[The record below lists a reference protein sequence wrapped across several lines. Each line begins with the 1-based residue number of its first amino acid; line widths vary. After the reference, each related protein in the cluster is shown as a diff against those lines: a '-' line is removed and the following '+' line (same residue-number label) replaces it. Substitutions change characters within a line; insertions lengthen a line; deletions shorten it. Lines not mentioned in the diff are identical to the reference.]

1 MKRIEERFERL
12 KEKGEKALV
21 GFVTA
26 CDPDYATSLALIE
39 KMCEAGLDV
48 LELGIP
54 FSDPSADGPV
64 IQRSSERALKA
75 GATVKKILK
84 LVTDIRE
91 FTDIPI
97 VLFSYTNPLLAFG
110 YEAFASQAAEAGA
123 DGVLVVDMPP
133 EEAFELD
140 GALGKEKLSLIR
152 LVAPTTYDKR
162 VRMIADTASGFLYLI
177 SMVGVT
183 GSGGLNADAVEEQYN
198 RVKDLTRLPVCVGF
212 GITTPDDVEAI
223 ARFADGVVIGSAFER
238 IIESNLDKPH
248 LPKIIGAQTRE
259 YKARTR
265 LKARATD

>member
-1 MKRIEERFERL
+1 MKRIEERFESL

-97 VLFSYTNPLLAFG
+97 VLFTYTNPLLAFG
-110 YEAFASQAAEAGA
+110 YEAFASQASEAGA

-140 GALGKEKLSLIR
+140 GALAKEKLSLIR

-183 GSGGLNADAVEEQYN
+183 GSGGLDADAVEEQYN
-198 RVKDLTRLPVCVGF
+198 RVKGQTRLPVCVGF

-259 YKARTR
+259 YKAKTR
-265 LKARATD
+265 LKANVTD